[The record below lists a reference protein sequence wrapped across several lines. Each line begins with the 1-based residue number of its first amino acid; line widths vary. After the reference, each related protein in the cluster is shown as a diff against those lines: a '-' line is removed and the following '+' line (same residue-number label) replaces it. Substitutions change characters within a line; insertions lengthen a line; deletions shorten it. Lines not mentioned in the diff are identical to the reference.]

1 MHKPLLAALGG
12 ALALSACAT
21 SDRGREREPEFVG
34 RTLRVEAANG
44 QVTDLNL
51 RRDGT
56 VVAKFGRQ
64 ETRGTWDLERRRL
77 CFTWAGSF
85 RECWPYTRPFQRG
98 RTVDITSSRGNQVR
112 VTLR

>member
-1 MHKPLLAALGG
+1 MHKPLLAVLGG

-21 SDRGREREPEFVG
+21 SGRDRDEPEFVG

-77 CFTWAGSF
+77 CFTWAGNF
-85 RECWPYTRPFQRG
+85 RECWPYDRPFKRG
-98 RTVDITSSRGNQVR
+98 RTVDITSSRGNEVE
-112 VTLR
+112 VTLQ